1 MQKRTAP
8 NFSRKDLDAL
18 GVFVANYGAKGLA
31 WLKVEAGELKGPIAK
46 FFPEDKAAELKVAL
60 QAEDGDLLLFAT
72 DKADIV
78 AKITWGAS

>member
-1 MQKRTAP
+1 INAKGAAT

-46 FFPEDKAAELKVAL
+46 FFQAEKAQELMAAL
-60 QAEDGDLLLFAT
+60 QAEDGDLLLF
-72 DKADIV
+72 
-78 AKITWGAS
+78 